1 MKITRR
7 SITASSKPI
16 TIPAPFDEYYEP
28 MSDAEFE
35 RYTDVPARPS
45 PCEEATG
52 YDISFITYLQAK
64 PAYADALADD
74 GLDIV
79 ELIKEGGKVFPAY
92 LIHDRIIPVSES
104 ELPESYDWDE
114 DEDNSNEIESSISVE
129 GAVDTGLEYWYY
141 SRHGIGPGTIPQ
153 DVTVLDTV
161 EEGWKTWMLL
171 DKMLTTAELNFYDLK
186 EEQPPEGS
194 VTHNGDTIEGCDGVT
209 ASSCEKVSETDDT
222 ISYVV
227 TSDQATEDIEAAS
240 LVNYKGYKILPD
252 RHMFCWNVL
261 DKDASL
267 IETGFQNERAAKEFI
282 DVNLST
288 EADGESITAAIDID
302 SIDLNALKS
311 EIEEAIVEYF
321 KSPQAG
327 WSEDEAEQA
336 AKDYSVVEVEKYDD
350 NSIKIEVRAELS
362 FDGMMD
368 LAQSLDPIVE
378 QYDEDAYF
386 DMEDAGIMNAFLT
399 NEVAAST
406 EIEAAH
412 RDFQS
417 DRSAALD
424 RYNERV
430 IDRYDRYHGDPDDDG
445 DEIIE
450 PDPIDSEFDF
460 NYLVSVD
467 SEGDITHLDDDALYH
482 ADILDDEGVEESD
495 MLRDFDELM
504 EWYIPDTPGNYRV
517 KGHIKMVYAP
527 EWNSFNVQ
535 YDFSLDPKETAVTNV
550 EVTNAGNRVESSVSV
565 DNAVPVEAAMTEDEL
580 DQAILEG
587 KPFSLQDFKKYKS
600 PNIDEYIMPKDLK
613 VGDIIVNDATAD
625 QMEWGTRY
633 EVISIND
640 PADTMFDY
648 TVRVRLLTDP
658 RIKGK
663 KEGDL
668 MTLYFYQD
676 DPVGS
681 YYED

>member
-7 SITASSKPI
+7 KITAA
-16 TIPAPFDEYYEP
+16 TRVAEVPAPFNKYYRL

-35 RYTDVPARPS
+35 DEFDVPAHPS
-45 PCEEATG
+45 PCEEQKG
-52 YDISFITYLQAK
+52 YDVEFISYITAK
-64 PAYADALADD
+64 PNVAGVLEDE
-74 GLDIV
+74 GLDV
-79 ELIKEGGKVFPAY
+79 LELIKEGGRIFPAY
-92 LIHDRIIPVSES
+92 TVHDRIIPLSES
-104 ELPESYDWDE
+104 ELPELYDWDD
-114 DEDNSNEIESSISVE
+114 DEYVESTTEVE
-129 GAVDTGLEYWYY
+129 SAVDTGLTYWYY
-141 SRHGIGPGTIPQ
+141 SRHGMGPGTIPTN
-153 DVTVLDTV
+153 VTVLDTV

-171 DKMLTTAELNFYDLK
+171 DKMLTTEELDFYDLK

-194 VTHNGDTIEGCDGVT
+194 VTHNGDTIEGYDEVT

-227 TSDQATEDIEAAS
+227 TSSQAEGDVEATS

-252 RHMFCWNVL
+252 RHAFCWNVL

-267 IETGFQNERAAKEFI
+267 IETGFQNERAAKEYI

-288 EADGESITAAIDID
+288 EADGESITAAIDVD
-302 SIDLNALKS
+302 SIDLDALKR

-321 KSPQAG
+321 KSPEAG

-336 AKDYSVVEVEKYDD
+336 ARDYSVVEVEKYDD
-350 NSIKIEVRAELS
+350 NSIKVEVRTDLS
-362 FDGMMD
+362 FDSMMN
-368 LAQSLDPIVE
+368 LSQLLDPIVE

-399 NEVAAST
+399 NEVDTST

-412 RDFQS
+412 SDFQS

-424 RYNERV
+424 RHNERM
-430 IDRYDRYHGDPDDDG
+430 IGQYDRYHGEPG
-445 DEIIE
+445 EGKEIPE
-450 PDPIDSEFDF
+450 PDPIYSEFDF

-467 SEGDITHLDDDALYH
+467 SEGNVIHLDDDALMH
-482 ADILDDEGVEESD
+482 ASLLDEEGVSEES
-495 MLRDFDELM
+495 MLESFDELM
-504 EWYIPDTPGNYRV
+504 LWYIPDRPGNYRV

-527 EWNSFNVQ
+527 EWNSFDVD
-535 YDFSLDPKETAVTNV
+535 YDYDLDPEATAVTDV
-550 EVTNAGNRVESSVSV
+550 QVTNAGNRVESSIASEGT
-565 DNAVPVEAAMTEDEL
+565 AVEAAMTEDEL
-580 DQAILEG
+580 DNAILEG

-600 PNIDEYIMPKDLK
+600 FDTDEYVMPEDLK

-658 RIKGK
+658 RVKGK
-663 KEGDL
+663 KEGDI

-681 YYED
+681 YYEG